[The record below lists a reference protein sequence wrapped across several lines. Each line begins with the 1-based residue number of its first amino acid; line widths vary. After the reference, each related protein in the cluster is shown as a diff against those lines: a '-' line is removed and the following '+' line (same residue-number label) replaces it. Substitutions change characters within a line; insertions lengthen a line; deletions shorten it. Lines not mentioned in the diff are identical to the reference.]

1 MQPTD
6 VVGAFD
12 DPEYF
17 FEPWWPGTR
26 TLAYVENGHSRL
38 QVEQLSDAA
47 AAFPELAEIGEGLF
61 ADGVVLDGTILVLDD
76 AGRPDQ
82 SLLRARLAGEGLPGR
97 PAFVAADLLW
107 LDGRSWMRRAFRAR
121 RLALEQ
127 LVTEADRVIVGRGYE
142 RDGTLVGEALASM
155 GIDAVSARRLDARHR
170 SGPAG
175 EAWLR
180 VSLELLPVPERPS
193 LALILRLPLDT

>member
-1 MQPTD
+1 MQPAE
-6 VVGAFD
+6 VAGAFD
-12 DPEYF
+12 DPAYF

-26 TLAYVENGHSRL
+26 TFAFIDGGRSRL

-47 AAFPELAEIGEGLF
+47 TAFPELAGLPQGLY

-76 AGRPDQ
+76 EGRPDAG
-82 SLLRARLAGEGLPGR
+82 LLRARLAGEGLAGR

-107 LDGRSWMRRAFRAR
+107 LDGRPWTRRPYRAR
-121 RLALEQ
+121 RLALEE

-142 RDGTLVGEALASM
+142 RDGTLVAEALASM

-170 SGPAG
+170 AGPAG
-175 EAWLR
+175 DAWLR
-180 VSLELLPVPERPS
+180 VSLEPLPVRERPS
-193 LALILRLPLDT
+193 LALILRLPLEA